1 MFTVSK
7 EKKLQ
12 VSRVEKKI
20 FLNRTVWFGS
30 QKLTEERKKSDSIF
44 CFPLWFDRKK
54 LRKSVAR
61 IIIHKDSALKE
72 IAIKLYD
79 SVVKCQANLLVDLWH
94 YHYFIQTFVFDKNIR

>member
-44 CFPLWFDRKK
+44 VFPLSFDRKK
-54 LRKSVAR
+54 LRLYSNFSFSKVLPESF
-61 IIIHKDSALKE
+61 IIFSPPMRYALKFVGQYH
-72 IAIKLYD
+72 IK
-79 SVVKCQANLLVDLWH
+79 SFAKT
-94 YHYFIQTFVFDKNIR
+94 FSESIQVPWLR